1 MPLQKYSQQEK
12 ERLIADP
19 RFRLLGRWESCENKP
34 HDIEISEH
42 GHRFF
47 IFFATKDEAGFN
59 EKSEMYPLHY
69 DRENDVFHFF
79 REGRRTE
86 LLPDPDGDFLT
97 IYPRDTYRREDDSFE
112 DYSMH
117 LTD

>member
-1 MPLQKYSQQEK
+1 MIKTEMTLQTKG
-12 ERLIADP
+12 RLIADP
-19 RFRLLGRWESCENKP
+19 RFQLLGEWENCEGAP

-42 GHRFF
+42 GGRFF
-47 IFFATKDEAGFN
+47 IFFGANYNSELE

-79 REGRRTE
+79 KRGIRTE
-86 LLPDPDGDFLT
+86 FLPDPDGSFLT
-97 IYPRDTYRREDDSFE
+97 IYPSDSYKRKDGSFE

-117 LTD
+117 LTE